1 MALALYRINPAGV
14 FYFGVMILV
23 GAVVYFGLL
32 VLLRGIKSEEVG
44 FIKNIFRM

>member
-32 VLLRGIKSEEVG
+32 VSLKGIKREEIG
-44 FIKNIFRM
+44 FLREIFKI